1 MDLLPDL
8 GSLRLLTNVAR
19 LGSIGAAGREAGISQ
34 QSASER
40 LRAIE
45 HQVGLVLVQRS
56 STGSTLTSAGRLLVE
71 WSRLLLQQADE
82 VETALHTLR
91 EERSRELHVYASMTT
106 AEYLLPRWLVRL
118 RRGRDTVASL
128 HATNTATVV
137 DAVRRGEADVG
148 FIEGPADLAGLSAR
162 VVGHDTLVLVAEP
175 DDPWARRR
183 RPLTPQQLTGRRL
196 TSREKGSGTRQVVED
211 AFRAAGVGAPA
222 SEVELTATAAV
233 LAAVRAGG
241 PPAFVSDRAAR
252 VEVESG
258 RLAQVATTGLELRR
272 DFTAVWV
279 GGAHPPAGPV
289 RDLLAIARS
298 LN

>member
-1 MDLLPDL
+1 MD
-8 GSLRLLTNVAR
+8 
-19 LGSIGAAGREAGISQ
+19 
-34 QSASER
+34 
-40 LRAIE
+40 
-45 HQVGLVLVQRS
+45 
-56 STGSTLTSAGRLLVE
+56 
-71 WSRLLLQQADE
+71 
-82 VETALHTLR
+82 
-91 EERSRELHVYASMTT
+91 
-106 AEYLLPRWLVRL
+106 
-118 RRGRDTVASL
+118 
-128 HATNTATVV
+128 
-137 DAVRRGEADVG
+137 
-148 FIEGPADLAGLSAR
+148 
-162 VVGHDTLVLVAEP
+162 
-175 DDPWARRR
+175 
-183 RPLTPQQLTGRRL
+183 
-196 TSREKGSGTRQVVED
+196 
-211 AFRAAGVGAPA
+211 APA

>member
-1 MDLLPDL
+1 M
-8 GSLRLLTNVAR
+8 
-19 LGSIGAAGREAGISQ
+19 
-34 QSASER
+34 
-40 LRAIE
+40 
-45 HQVGLVLVQRS
+45 
-56 STGSTLTSAGRLLVE
+56 
-71 WSRLLLQQADE
+71 
-82 VETALHTLR
+82 
-91 EERSRELHVYASMTT
+91 
-106 AEYLLPRWLVRL
+106 
-118 RRGRDTVASL
+118 
-128 HATNTATVV
+128 
-137 DAVRRGEADVG
+137 
-148 FIEGPADLAGLSAR
+148 
-162 VVGHDTLVLVAEP
+162 GHDT
-175 DDPWARRR
+175 
-183 RPLTPQQLTGRRL
+183 QQLTGRRL

-211 AFRAAGVGAPA
+211 AFRAAGVDAPA
-222 SEVELTATAAV
+222 SEVELTPAAAV